1 MKGKEEIEMAKK
13 DDDEKEVLEMR
24 EREGTETL
32 KI

>member
-24 EREGTETL
+24 EREATETL